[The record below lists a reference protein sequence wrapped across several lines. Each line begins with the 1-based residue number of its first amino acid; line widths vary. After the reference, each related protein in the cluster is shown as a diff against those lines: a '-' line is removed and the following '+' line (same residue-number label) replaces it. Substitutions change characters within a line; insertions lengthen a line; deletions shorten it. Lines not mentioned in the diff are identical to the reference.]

1 MANISYA
8 EGVIIFAAPNEAA
21 LDAVA
26 DVFHTASHFGYDT
39 VFDTDDIQISTN
51 DEGDTVGVVP
61 FYGSGRWTYATNAER
76 MIPWISDNLDSI
88 GKDTLDDVTG
98 TWFKVTLTWREYE
111 FGQSFVA
118 SGCAYYHKHE
128 GRDFDTT
135 TTIIGDESS
144 DDLSVS
150 SMEDYGFDATFYT
163 DFSRTG
169 IENFINYF
177 MRNDPDAIGDLA
189 LYTIDQLADAMRGHE
204 HDAFSSLEYL
214 SEDEDGI
221 KDYRERILN
230 RVRQ

>member
-8 EGVIIFAAPNEAA
+8 EGVIIFKAANKAA
-21 LDAVA
+21 LDAVV
-26 DVFHTASHFGYDT
+26 DVFRTAEHFSYDT
-39 VFDTDDIQISTN
+39 VLDIDNIQVSTN
-51 DEGDTVGVVP
+51 DKGDTVGTVA

-88 GKDTLDDVTG
+88 DKDTLNAVTNS
-98 TWFKVTLTWREYE
+98 WFNVTLTWREYE
-111 FGQSFVA
+111 LGQSFVA
-118 SGCAYYHKHE
+118 SGCAYYHKHA

-135 TTIIGDESS
+135 VTVIGDESS

-150 SMEDYGFDATFYT
+150 SLEDYGFDATFYT
-163 DFSRTG
+163 DFSRMG

-177 MRNDPDAIGDLA
+177 SWNDPDAIGDLA
-189 LYTIDQLADAMRGHE
+189 GYSIEQLADAMRGHE
-204 HDAFSSLEYL
+204 HDVFSSLEYL
-214 SEDEDGI
+214 SEDEEGI

>member
-8 EGVIIFAAPNEAA
+8 EGVIIFKAPNKAA
-21 LDAVA
+21 LDAVVE
-26 DVFHTASHFGYDT
+26 VFNTASHFSYDT
-39 VFDTDDIQISTN
+39 VFDTDDIQVSTN
-51 DEGDTVGVVP
+51 DKGDTVGVVP

-88 GKDTLDDVTG
+88 DKDTLDAVTN
-98 TWFKVTLTWREYE
+98 TWFNVTLTWREYE

-135 TTIIGDESS
+135 ATVIGDESS

-150 SMEDYGFDATFYT
+150 SLEEHGFDGSFYT
-163 DFSRTG
+163 DFSREG
-169 IENFINYF
+169 IENFMNYF
-177 MRNDPDAIGDLA
+177 SWNDPDAIGDLA
-189 LYTIDQLADAMRGHE
+189 LYSIDQLADAMHGHE
-204 HDAFSSLEYL
+204 HDVFSSLEYL

-221 KDYRERILN
+221 KDYRERILK

>member
-8 EGVIIFAAPNEAA
+8 EGVIQFITPNRAT
-21 LDAVA
+21 LDAVI
-26 DVFHTASHFGYDT
+26 DVFRTAEHFSYDT
-39 VFDTDDIQISTN
+39 VLDIDNIQVSTN
-51 DEGDTVGVVP
+51 DKGDTVGVVP

-76 MIPWISDNLDSI
+76 MIPWINENLDSI
-88 GKDTLDDVTG
+88 DAKTLNTL
-98 TWFKVTLTWREYE
+98 TNSWFKVTLTWREYE

-128 GRDFDTT
+128 SRDFDTT
-135 TTIIGDESS
+135 ATVIGDESS

-163 DFSRTG
+163 DFSRMG
-169 IENFINYF
+169 IENFIDYF
-177 MRNDPDAIGDLA
+177 SWNDPDAIGDLA
-189 LYTIDQLADAMRGHE
+189 DYSIEQLADAMRGHE
-204 HDAFSSLEYL
+204 TDVFSSLEYL

>member
-8 EGVIIFAAPNEAA
+8 EGVIIFAAPNEAT
-21 LDAVA
+21 LDAVI
-26 DVFHTASHFGYDT
+26 DVFNIASHFGYDT
-39 VFDTDDIQISTN
+39 TFNPDEIQVSLGDNGDI
-51 DEGDTVGVVP
+51 VGVVP

-76 MIPWISDNLDSI
+76 MIPWLDENLDSI
-88 GKDTLDDVTG
+88 DAKTLDTLTNS
-98 TWFKVTLTWREYE
+98 WFNVTLNWREYE
-111 FGQSFVA
+111 LGQAFVA

-135 TTIIGDESS
+135 VTVIGDESS

-150 SMEDYGFDATFYT
+150 SLEDHGFDSSFYT
-163 DFSRTG
+163 DFSSEG
-169 IENFINYF
+169 IENFMNYF
-177 MRNDPDAIGDLA
+177 MWNDPDAIGDLA
-189 LYTIDQLADAMRGHE
+189 LYPIDQLTDAMRGHE
-204 HDAFSSLEYL
+204 TDVFASLEYL